1 MATKDDVVDCIKR
14 WKTADQALKVLQRE
28 IKSRREQK
36 KEAAEALV
44 NIMSDN
50 DIDCFDT
57 SDGKIIRTQN
67 KSKAPLSKQHLMK
80 CLGDYFSDT
89 EIDAEKLGSFILDS
103 RAVRT
108 KDDIRH
114 KPPKREQP

>member
-1 MATKDDVVDCIKR
+1 MATKDDVVNCIKR
-14 WKTADQALKVLQRE
+14 WKSADQELKVLQRE
-28 IKSRREQK
+28 VKARREQK
-36 KEAAEALV
+36 KEAAAALV
-44 NIMSDN
+44 SIMSEN

-67 KSKAPLSKQHLMK
+67 KSKAPLSKKHLMK

-89 EIDAEKLGSFILDS
+89 EIDPDKLGNFILDS
-103 RAVRT
+103 RAVKT

-114 KPPKREQP
+114 KPPKGD